1 MSRLPGWARG
11 WLFAQ
16 GNVWRPA
23 AETLLEVPDMRQ
35 GDSERREYVRQTVLL
50 PCRVDSLTTSE
61 TMYVINV
68 SAGGCLVATRGHA
81 IQPGTQVTVHT
92 KLDGVELPLTGRVAH
107 ARDGWGF
114 AMEFVN
120 LADDTRQ
127 HLEHFLAMEPTPS

>member
-1 MSRLPGWARG
+1 
-11 WLFAQ
+11 
-16 GNVWRPA
+16 
-23 AETLLEVPDMRQ
+23 MRQ
-35 GDSERREYVRQTVLL
+35 GDSERRKHVRQTALL

-68 SAGGCLVATRGHA
+68 SAGGCLVATRHA
-81 IQPGTQVTVHT
+81 VPPGTQVTVRT
-92 KLDGVELPLTGRVAH
+92 KLDGVELPLTGRVVH

-114 AMEFVN
+114 ALEFVN